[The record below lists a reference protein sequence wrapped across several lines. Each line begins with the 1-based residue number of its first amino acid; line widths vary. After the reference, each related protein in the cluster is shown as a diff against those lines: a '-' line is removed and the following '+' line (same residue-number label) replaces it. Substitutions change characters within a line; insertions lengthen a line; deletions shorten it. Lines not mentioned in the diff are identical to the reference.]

1 MTKIRIGI
9 DPGAETGF
17 SVIRDGRLWVVE
29 TTDFW
34 GATELIRI
42 YNDQQRFIE
51 LNLVV
56 YIEAPQ
62 LVPPTFNRGQGR
74 KVNEK
79 ISQNVGENKA
89 HSKLLIEYCERNN
102 IEVVPVKPS
111 GGPLTKMDD
120 AFFRKL
126 TGWTKRTSQHSR
138 DAVSMIW
145 GR

>member
-9 DPGAETGF
+9 DPGAETGV
-17 SVIRDGRLWVVE
+17 SVLFRGILQEVLTV
-29 TTDFW
+29 DFW
-34 GATELIRI
+34 GAVEKIAY
-42 YNDQQRFIE
+42 YNEKKIAE
-51 LNLVV
+51 YSLTV

-62 LVPPTFNRGQGR
+62 LVPPTFDRGQDR

-89 HSKLLIEYCERNN
+89 HSKLLIGYCERNN

-126 TGWTKRTSQHSR
+126 TGWDKRTSQHGR
-138 DAVSMIW
+138 DSVSMIW